1 MVTCSR
7 DPLYV
12 VRHYIAA
19 AFLKCGARSKLNH
32 IHGVA
37 SAAAVPRAF
46 AYGVAVYAEAKP
58 LCRVACYRFQL
69 LLPKLIEK
77 QLHAAGSQR
86 RGDILRTARCC
97 AYQAE
102 ISGQTV
108 RKNIMYVR
116 RDGRVIRRI
125 ICAFEEY
132 APVLKHL
139 QQLIHLHGVQFAYFI
154 QKQHAAMRLCDRA
167 GLGLG
172 YALRAERARALI
184 DRVVHGTDER
194 IGNAPFVK
202 ADAGCVKL
210 NEL

>member
-19 AFLKCGARSKLNH
+19 AFLKCGARGKLNH

-46 AYGVAVYAEAKP
+46 AHGVAVYAEAKP
-58 LCRVACYRFQL
+58 FCRVACYHFQL

-86 RGDILRTARCC
+86 RGDILRAARCC
-97 AYQAE
+97 AYKAE
-102 ISGQTV
+102 IGGQAV
-108 RKNIMYVR
+108 GKNIVYVR
-116 RDGRVIRRI
+116 RNGCIIRRI
-125 ICAFEEY
+125 VCAFKEY

-154 QKQHAAMRLCDRA
+154 QKQYAAMRLRNRPW
-167 GLGLG
+167 LGLG

-184 DRVVHGTDER
+184 DRIVYGTDER

-202 ADAGCVKL
+202 ADAGRVKL
-210 NEL
+210 NEF

>member
-1 MVTCSR
+1 MVACSR

-12 VRHYIAA
+12 VRYYIAA
-19 AFLKCGARSKLNH
+19 AVLKCGASSKLNH
-32 IHGVA
+32 VHGVS

-46 AYGVAVYAEAKP
+46 AHGVAVYAKAEP
-58 LCRVACYRFQL
+58 LCRVARYFFQF

-86 RGDILRTARCC
+86 RGDILRTARRC

-102 ISGQTV
+102 ISRQAM

-154 QKQHAAMRLCDRA
+154 QKQYAAMRLCDRA

-184 DRVVHGTDER
+184 NGIVYGTNKR

-202 ADAGCVKL
+202 ADAGRVKL
-210 NEL
+210 NEF

>member
-1 MVTCSR
+1 M
-7 DPLYV
+7 
-12 VRHYIAA
+12 
-19 AFLKCGARSKLNH
+19 
-32 IHGVA
+32 
-37 SAAAVPRAF
+37 
-46 AYGVAVYAEAKP
+46 
-58 LCRVACYRFQL
+58 
-69 LLPKLIEK
+69 
-77 QLHAAGSQR
+77 
-86 RGDILRTARCC
+86 
-97 AYQAE
+97 
-102 ISGQTV
+102 

-139 QQLIHLHGVQFAYFI
+139 QQLIHLHWVQFAYFI
-154 QKQHAAMRLCDRA
+154 QKQHAAMRLRNRP

-202 ADAGCVKL
+202 ADAGSVKL
-210 NEL
+210 NEP